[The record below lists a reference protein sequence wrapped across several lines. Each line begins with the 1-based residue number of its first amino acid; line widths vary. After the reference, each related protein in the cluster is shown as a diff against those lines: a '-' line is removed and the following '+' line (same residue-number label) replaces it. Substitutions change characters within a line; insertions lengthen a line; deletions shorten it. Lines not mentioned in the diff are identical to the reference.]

1 MCSPHSHFG
10 LDVMIKN
17 PNALR
22 LQDVIADLPKHV
34 WDSSA
39 EPPAVRHIRGMPS
52 REFAGKLVGAGIN
65 NPDGSLTENYGGHPL
80 ARKAVKVKRKKGE
93 K

>member
-1 MCSPHSHFG
+1 
-10 LDVMIKN
+10 MIKN

-39 EPPAVRHIRGMPS
+39 EPPVIKTLKGLII
-52 REFAGKLVGAGIN
+52 EGQK
-65 NPDGSLTENYGGHPL
+65 HPL
-80 ARKAVKVKRKKGE
+80 ARKAVKVKRKKKGE